1 MTRQGALLGGDLANF
16 LDLQAISKRFGG
28 VVALRNVDLSLPA
41 GEVHCLVGE
50 NGSGKSTL
58 IKIIAGVLRPEPEGR
73 IVIEGRDYPHL
84 NPVQSTHCGIQVIY
98 QDLSLF
104 PNLTVAENIA
114 VGRHLGAPNLVNW
127 RAVRSTAEAAMAR
140 IGADLDPN
148 ARVEDLS
155 IASRQLVAISRAMAA
170 DARLVIMDEPTSSL
184 TRHEVDALIR
194 LVADLKK
201 SGICIVFVS
210 HRLDEV
216 MEIAERVTVLRDGTK
231 VGEFPAREM
240 NDKKLATLMTGKAYA
255 YETYASNFDASRTVL
270 SVDRLTR
277 LGQFEDVSLQIRA
290 GEIVG
295 LTGLLGSGR
304 TEFALSLFGMNPP
317 TSGEIRL
324 DGRPLAL
331 KTNAQAIEEGIAYV
345 SEDRLTLGLVLEQPI
360 SSNILVT
367 VLDKLTNGLGL
378 VPEAVRQRTAQSW
391 IDDLAIKAPNAENA
405 VKTLSGGNQQRVV
418 LAKWMA
424 TQPKLLILD
433 SPTVGVD
440 IAAKDGIYEVVK
452 SLAAKGV
459 AILLIS
465 DEIPEVFYHSH
476 RVLVMR
482 RGKLVGECI
491 PHESSEAELQAVV
504 DA

>member
-1 MTRQGALLGGDLANF
+1 VANF
-16 LDLQAISKRFGG
+16 LELEGISKHFGG
-28 VVALRNVDLSLPA
+28 VIALRQVDLTLAP

-58 IKIIAGVLRPEPEGR
+58 IKIIAGVLQPEPGGR
-73 IVIEGRDYPHL
+73 IVIQGQAYRHL
-84 NPVQSTHCGIQVIY
+84 NPVQSTERGIQVIY

-104 PNLTVAENIA
+104 PNLSVAENIA
-114 VGRHLGAPNLVNW
+114 VAGHLGAPRLVNW
-127 RAVRSTAEAAMAR
+127 RAMRATAQAAIAR
-140 IGADLDPN
+140 VGAALDPD

-155 IASRQLVAISRAMAA
+155 IANRQLVAICRAMAA
-170 DARLVIMDEPTSSL
+170 DAKLVIMDEPTASL

-194 LVADLKK
+194 LVADLKRA
-201 SGICIVFVS
+201 GICIVFVS

-216 MEIAERVTVLRDGTK
+216 MEIAERVTVLRDGAK
-231 VGEFPAREM
+231 VGDYPAREM
-240 NDKKLATLMTGKAYA
+240 DDKKLATLMTGKAFA
-255 YETYASNFDASRTVL
+255 YKTSAPLVDASKTVL
-270 SVDRLTR
+270 SVSDLSRT
-277 LGQFEDVSLQIRA
+277 GQYHNISLEIRA

-304 TEFALSLFGMNPP
+304 TEFALSLFGMNRP
-317 TSGEIRL
+317 TSGDIRL
-324 DGRPLAL
+324 NGKLLAL

-345 SEDRLTLGLVLEQPI
+345 SEDRLNLGLVLEQPI

-367 VLDKLTNGLGL
+367 VLDKLPSRFGLIS
-378 VPEAVRQRTAQSW
+378 EATRQRTARQW
-391 IDDLAIKAPNAENA
+391 IADLAIKAPDPDNA
-405 VKTLSGGNQQRVV
+405 VRTLSGGNQQRVV

-440 IAAKDGIYEVVK
+440 IAAKDGIYEVVRT
-452 SLAAKGV
+452 LAAQGV

-465 DEIPEVFYHSH
+465 DEVPEVFYHAH

-482 RGKLVGECI
+482 RGRLAAECV
-491 PHESSEAELQAVV
+491 PHESSEEELQAVV

>member
-1 MTRQGALLGGDLANF
+1 LANF
-16 LDLQAISKRFGG
+16 LDVHSISKHFGG
-28 VVALRNVDLSLPA
+28 VVALRDVDLSLRA

-58 IKIIAGVLRPEPEGR
+58 IKIISGVLHPEPGGR
-73 IVIEGRDYPHL
+73 IVIEGREYPHL
-84 NPVQSTHCGIQVIY
+84 NPVQSTACGIQVIY

-114 VGRHLGAPNLVNW
+114 IAGHLGPPRLVNW
-127 RAVRSTAEAAMAR
+127 RRLHLTAEAAMAR
-140 IGADLDPN
+140 IGASLDAD

-155 IASRQLVAISRAMAA
+155 IANRQLVAICRAMAA
-170 DARLVIMDEPTSSL
+170 DAKLVIMDEPTASL
-184 TRHEVDALIR
+184 TRHEVDALVR
-194 LVADLKK
+194 LVADLKRA
-201 SGICIVFVS
+201 GICIVFVS

-216 MEIAERVTVLRDGTK
+216 MEIAERVTVLRDGAK

-240 NDKKLATLMTGKAYA
+240 DDKRLATLMTGKAFA
-255 YETYASNFDASRTVL
+255 YRTYATDFGKSQTVL
-270 SVDRLTR
+270 ALSHLSRA
-277 LGQFEDVSLQIRA
+277 GQYEDISFEIRA

-304 TEFALSLFGMNPP
+304 TELALSLFGMNRP
-317 TSGEIRL
+317 TSGEVRV
-324 DGRPLAL
+324 DGKLLAL
-331 KTNAQAIEEGIAYV
+331 KTNAQAIEAGIAYV
-345 SEDRLTLGLVLEQPI
+345 SEDRLNLGLVLEQPI
-360 SSNILVT
+360 SSNILLT
-367 VLDKLTNGLGL
+367 VLDKLPNRFRL
-378 VPEAVRQRTAQSW
+378 VPERTRQRVARKW
-391 IDDLAIKAPNAENA
+391 IKDLAIRAPDPDNA
-405 VKTLSGGNQQRVV
+405 VRTLSGGNQQRVV

-424 TQPKLLILD
+424 TQPRLLILD

-440 IAAKDGIYEVVK
+440 IAAKDGIYEVVRA
-452 SLAAKGV
+452 LAANGV

-465 DEIPEVFYHSH
+465 DEVAEVFYHAH

-482 RGKLVGECI
+482 RGRLAGECI

>member
-1 MTRQGALLGGDLANF
+1 MVNF
-16 LDLQAISKRFGG
+16 LDLHAISKRFGG

-73 IVIEGRDYPHL
+73 IVIEGREYPHL
-84 NPVQSTHCGIQVIY
+84 NPVQSTACGIQVIY

-114 VGRHLGAPNLVNW
+114 VGRHLGPPRVVNW
-127 RAVRSTAEAAMAR
+127 RAIEATAEAAIAR
-140 IGADLDPN
+140 IGASLDPF

-194 LVADLKK
+194 LVADLKR
-201 SGICIVFVS
+201 SGISIVFVS

-216 MEIAERVTVLRDGTK
+216 MEIAERVTVLRDGAK
-231 VGEFPAREM
+231 VGDFPAREM

-255 YETYASNFDASRTVL
+255 YETSAPDPSRDKTVL
-270 SVDRLTR
+270 SVKGLTR
-277 LGQFEDVSLQIRA
+277 SGQYEDISLDIHA

-324 DGRPLAL
+324 NGKSLAL
-331 KTNAQAIEEGIAYV
+331 KTNAQAIAEGIAYV
-345 SEDRLTLGLVLEQPI
+345 PED
-360 SSNILVT
+360 
-367 VLDKLTNGLGL
+367 D
-378 VPEAVRQRTAQSW
+378 
-391 IDDLAIKAPNAENA
+391 
-405 VKTLSGGNQQRVV
+405 
-418 LAKWMA
+418 
-424 TQPKLLILD
+424 
-433 SPTVGVD
+433 
-440 IAAKDGIYEVVK
+440 
-452 SLAAKGV
+452 
-459 AILLIS
+459 
-465 DEIPEVFYHSH
+465 
-476 RVLVMR
+476 
-482 RGKLVGECI
+482 
-491 PHESSEAELQAVV
+491 
-504 DA
+504 

>member
-1 MTRQGALLGGDLANF
+1 MPNF
-16 LDLQAISKRFGG
+16 LDLHAISKRFGG
-28 VVALRNVDLSLPA
+28 VVALRNVALSLPA

-73 IVIEGRDYPHL
+73 IVIEGREYPHL
-84 NPVQSTHCGIQVIY
+84 NPVQSTGCGIQVIY

-114 VGRHLGAPNLVNW
+114 VGRHLGPPRLVHW
-127 RAVRSTAEAAMAR
+127 RTVRATAETAMAR
-140 IGADLDPN
+140 IGASLDPF

-184 TRHEVDALIR
+184 TRHEVDALVR
-194 LVADLKK
+194 LVADLKR

-216 MEIAERVTVLRDGTK
+216 MEIAERVTVLRDGAK
-231 VGEFPAREM
+231 VGDFPAQEM
-240 NDKKLATLMTGKAYA
+240 NDRKLATLMTGKAYA
-255 YETYASNFDASRTVL
+255 YETSALDSAKSETVL
-270 SVDRLTR
+270 SVSRLTR
-277 LGQFEDVSLQIRA
+277 TGQYEDVSLDIHA

-324 DGRPLAL
+324 NGKPLAL
-331 KTNAQAIEEGIAYV
+331 KTNAQAIAEGIAYV

-360 SSNILVT
+360 ASNILIT
-367 VLDKLTNGLGL
+367 VLDKLANQLGL
-378 VPEAVRQRTAQSW
+378 VPEADRQRTAQTW
-391 IDDLAIKAPNAENA
+391 IEDLAIKAPNPDNA

-424 TQPKLLILD
+424 TGPKLLILD

-452 SLAAKGV
+452 ALAARGV

-465 DEIPEVFYHSH
+465 DEIPEVYYHAH
-476 RVLVMR
+476 RVIVMR
-482 RGKLVGECI
+482 RGRLAGECI
-491 PHESSEAELQAVV
+491 PHESSEADLQAVV

>member
-1 MTRQGALLGGDLANF
+1 LVNF
-16 LDLQAISKRFGG
+16 LDLHAISKRFGG
-28 VVALRNVDLSLPA
+28 VVALRNVALSLPA

-58 IKIIAGVLRPEPEGR
+58 IKIIAGVLRPEPGGR
-73 IVIEGRDYPHL
+73 IVIAGREYPHL
-84 NPVQSTHCGIQVIY
+84 NPVQSTACGIQVIY

-114 VGRHLGAPNLVNW
+114 VGRHLGPPQVVNW
-127 RAVRSTAEAAMAR
+127 RTIQATAEAAIAR
-140 IGADLDPN
+140 IGASLDPF
-148 ARVEDLS
+148 AHVEDLS
-155 IASRQLVAISRAMAA
+155 IANRQLVAISRAMAA

-194 LVADLKK
+194 HVADLKR

-216 MEIAERVTVLRDGTK
+216 LEIAERVTVLRDGAK
-231 VGEFPAREM
+231 VGEFPAAEM
-240 NDKKLATLMTGKAYA
+240 NDKKLAMLMTGKAYA
-255 YETYASNFDASRTVL
+255 YETSPPDPSAAKTVL
-270 SVDRLTR
+270 SVKGLTR
-277 LGQFEDVSLQIRA
+277 AGQYEDVSLDIHA

-304 TEFALSLFGMNPP
+304 TEFALSLFGMSLPN
-317 TSGEIRL
+317 SGEIRL
-324 DGRPLAL
+324 NGKRLTL
-331 KTNAQAIEEGIAYV
+331 RTNAQAIAEGIAYV

-360 SSNILVT
+360 ASNILVT
-367 VLDKLTNGLGL
+367 VLDKLTNRFGL
-378 VPEAVRQRTAQSW
+378 VPEARRQRAARKW
-391 IDDLAIKAPNAENA
+391 IEDLAIKTPDPDNA

-424 TQPKLLILD
+424 TGPQLLILD

-440 IAAKDGIYEVVK
+440 IAAKDGIYEVIK
-452 SLAAKGV
+452 ALAAKGV

-465 DEIPEVFYHSH
+465 DEIPEVFYHAH
-476 RVLVMR
+476 RVVVMR
-482 RGKLVGECI
+482 RGQFVSECI
-491 PHESSEAELQAVV
+491 PHDSSEAELQAVV